1 MFSGIRNK
9 VTKGISKDSSDN
21 IKTPVSPIVLSRGI
35 WLFVVIV
42 PLFLSAVSLL
52 LWAQRDFDRLI
63 LVWHNT
69 MRHNKTV
76 IGVFRSASAYGMS
89 FTIFVFLIYLLLFTK
104 FKQLRGVYTVYLLII
119 FSYGIGG
126 ITGDL
131 MKEVFDRPRP
141 FVEYPDQ
148 ITSLSQPL
156 TPSLPSGHATKS
168 MALAIPFVVFV
179 SNVSRWNVLFKAV
192 VLLAAI
198 AVGYARIVLG
208 VHYVSDVLAGIAVA
222 IGCLPLA
229 VWPTNKICKRVTRER
244 LNVMIKVWAVIL
256 FFLML
261 YLLKLS

>member
-1 MFSGIRNK
+1 MAR
-9 VTKGISKDSSDN
+9 ISKGSSDD
-21 IKTPVSPIVLSRGI
+21 IKTPVSPVVLRRGT

-42 PLFLSAVSLL
+42 PLFLSVVALL
-52 LWAQRDFDRLI
+52 LWAQKDMDRLI
-63 LVWHNT
+63 LVWHNA
-69 MRHNKTV
+69 MRLNKTV
-76 IGVFRSASAYGMS
+76 VGVIRSASAYGMS
-89 FTIFVFLIYLLLFTK
+89 FIIFILLIYLALSTK
-104 FKQLRGVYTVYLLII
+104 FKQLRGVYTIYLLII
-119 FSYGIGG
+119 FSYAIGG

-148 ITSLSQPL
+148 ITSLSQPP

-179 SNVSRWNVLFKAV
+179 SNVPRWNVLFKAV
-192 VLLAAI
+192 VMLAAI

-229 VWPTNKICKRVTRER
+229 VWATNKICRRVTREQLDVR
-244 LNVMIKVWAVIL
+244 IKVWAAIL

-261 YLLKLS
+261 YLLILS